1 MKLDQSLDGSLMYP
15 SGTEKKIEGD
25 QFETP
30 TSMRNVDREC
40 SAKITTTIGG
50 QHEI

>member
-30 TSMRNVDREC
+30 TSMRNVDRDC
-40 SAKITTTIGG
+40 SAKIPTTIGG

>member
-1 MKLDQSLDGSLMYP
+1 MYP

-30 TSMRNVDREC
+30 TSMRNVDKEC
-40 SAKITTTIGG
+40 SAKITETLRG
-50 QHEI
+50 QNEI

>member
-1 MKLDQSLDGSLMYP
+1 MSLDQSIEGTLMYP

-40 SAKITTTIGG
+40 SARITNTIGAN
-50 QHEI
+50 HEI